1 MKDKKKKLII
11 GNWKMNPD
19 NKADALRNFKKIKTA
34 AGKMQHVQTV
44 IAAPFVYSG
53 ILSKEISGHRCVLG
67 GQDMFWEEA
76 GSYTGEVSASQLKD
90 LGINYVLLGH
100 SERRALGETNEE
112 ISKKVKIAMK
122 YAMTPVVCIGEIARD
137 HSGGHYQFVKEQVI
151 GSLDGIPK
159 SALPRIVIA
168 YEPVWAI
175 SSNKNAEVATP
186 DDAEEMIIFIKK
198 VISEHY
204 KLKKAPSITFI
215 YGGSSNSANAEDLLA
230 KDVISG
236 LLPGR
241 ASLDP
246 KEFIKML
253 EIANKS

>member
-1 MKDKKKKLII
+1 MKEKKKLII

-19 NKADALRNFKKIKTA
+19 NKVDALRNFKKIKTA
-34 AGKMQHVQTV
+34 AGKMQNVQTV
-44 IAAPFVYSG
+44 VAAPFVYSG
-53 ILSKEISGHRCVLG
+53 LLSKEVSGHRCVLAA
-67 GQDMFWEEA
+67 QDMFWEEK
-76 GSYTGEVSASQLKD
+76 GSFTGEISPKQLKD
-90 LGINYVLLGH
+90 LGVDYVLLGH
-100 SERRALGETNEE
+100 SERRALGETDEE
-112 ISKKVKIAMK
+112 VSKKVKIAMK

-137 HSGGHYQFVKEQVI
+137 SSGGHYKQVKDQVI
-151 GSLDGIPK
+151 GSLEGIPK

-186 DDAEEMIIFIKK
+186 DDAEEMIIFIQKA
-198 VISEHY
+198 ISEHY
-204 KLKKAPSITFI
+204 KLKRAPSITFI
-215 YGGSSNSANAEDLLA
+215 YGGSSNSENAEDLLA

-253 EIANKS
+253 KIANKS